1 MSKKD
6 PNAPWVDKNGKPIT
20 FGDCKSAVH
29 EAISSM
35 SKTLA
40 EDGPIR
46 NSQSLSITYQR
57 HVDVLEVVREKFDL
71 LDKQTKKVERKTVK
85 KRKRMIH

>member
-1 MSKKD
+1 MSKN
-6 PNAPWVDKNGKPIT
+6 PNAPWVDKKGKVVT
-20 FGDCKSAVH
+20 FNDCKIAVH

-40 EDGPIR
+40 EDGPIK
-46 NSQSLSITYQR
+46 NSQNLSIAYQR

-71 LDKQTKKVERKTVK
+71 LDKQTKKVQRKTVK